1 MAIIFDWYEN
11 PNATDEEEKGTL
23 HARPFLNGKVTTKE
37 LASKIQ
43 NCCSLTKADVN
54 AVLDALCD
62 VVGYE
67 LREGRQVHLEGLGFL
82 IPTLKLKEPVN
93 AQMSQR
99 ERNSKV
105 QFKGVKFRMDA
116 KLRNSIGNVK
126 LEMSKHTRQSSV
138 MNEEEMNEQLTSF
151 FETHEVMTRRQFQF
165 ACRLTQSTAIL
176 RLRALREAGKL
187 KNIGTQ
193 KQPIYVPTEGN
204 YGK

>member
-1 MAIIFDWYEN
+1 MAIIYDWYEN
-11 PNATDEEEKGTL
+11 PNGSEEANGRL
-23 HARPFLNGKVTTKE
+23 HPRPFLNGKVTTQY
-37 LASKIQ
+37 LANKIQ
-43 NCCSLTKADVN
+43 ERCSLTKADVN

-82 IPTLKLKEPVN
+82 IPTLKLKEPVDVRMN
-93 AQMSQR
+93 QR

-116 KLRNSIGNVK
+116 KLRDSIGNVRM
-126 LEMSKHTRQSSV
+126 EMSKQTRHSV
-138 MNEEEMNEQLTSF
+138 MLTEEEIDGVLTRF
-151 FETHEVMTRRQFQF
+151 FETHEVMTRREFQF
-165 ACRLTQSTAIL
+165 ACRMTQSTAIL
-176 RLRALREAGKL
+176 RLRNLRETGKL

-193 KQPIYVPTEGN
+193 KQPIYVPMPGY